1 MIGGI
6 TYRTFPGTPA
16 ARLGEI
22 AFCAVAQTLQVWG
35 QEQGGAV
42 QGGGRTAGACRGAG
56 RSKCGIL
63 THAGAPGPPPPPQV
77 TGYGT
82 RLMNWTKVLPALCAL
97 WLAGWRA
104 GWRAAWRGAA
114 GGRRAHLRT
123 PPPPPP
129 PLPAPAQHFARQ
141 QDGLEYFLTYA
152 DNNAV
157 GYFAKQSF
165 TKTVTLE
172 KDKVRRRRAAHMTC
186 GGASCARARACVG
199 CVLEEGWGLHGAGR
213 LCALAAAHAS
223 CPRHP
228 LAFVLLYSLQWF
240 GFIKDYDG
248 GTLMECRIHPTLP
261 YAAFPG
267 ALHDALG
274 GWAWQAAALC
284 GPGAARIIPAVHPRR
299 APCAPGHTPAL
310 PPHQRTPPADML
322 AQQRGALEREVK
334 RYTTGHVVHPGLPHW
349 EQGGGPMPVEEI
361 PGAAAGGGEEV
372 GALAGW
378 VWAWPLAAAP
388 ARLARAPPT
397 PRAAHAGVVGAGWT
411 HAAGML
417 HRGYQIAMGGQ
428 ILDPTEVRAL
438 GVVERVCL
446 ACRWRP
452 ACTGAAGPDS
462 APPCPPHTL
471 HAPRTLHT
479 PFSVSL
485 VFLPQDNLHAFMGML
500 LKKAQRHADAGPFL
514 RPVPPADV
522 PDYYTIII
530 VRAAWGCALAALL
543 RQAGSALAALF
554 SRRVSCTVRPPPAPH
569 HTLTTAPS
577 PCPLP
582 HRTPWTWARWRRAWP
597 PAPST
602 SPSTC
607 LPPTFTR
614 WSKTARCG
622 RGRGLACA
630 RRRCRQQAVTAAPR
644 PPPHEPPPTCCSASC
659 TTAPPTLTSWPP
671 VASTTRCVRPR
682 RGCRGCLPAAAC
694 AAVPLP
700 LAQRGADPWRTP
712 SLTAHPHLTTTHHK
726 PATPTTQFWGVMR
739 SSILPSLDAAGIIE
753 PKL

>member
-1 MIGGI
+1 M
-6 TYRTFPGTPA
+6 
-16 ARLGEI
+16 
-22 AFCAVAQTLQVWG
+22 
-35 QEQGGAV
+35 GA
-42 QGGGRTAGACRGAG
+42 GAG
-56 RSKCGIL
+56 RGSAGRGQDGGGLPWGRALKVRHPDACWRPRPAAAAAGHGL
-63 THAGAPGPPPPPQV
+63 RHAAHELDK
-77 TGYGT
+77 GT
-82 RLMNWTKVLPALCAL
+82 ARAVCTVAGG
-97 WLAGWRA
+97 LAGGLAGSMARRCWRPA
-104 GWRAAWRGAA
+104 CSP
-114 GGRRAHLRT
+114 AH
-123 PPPPPP
+123 PAPSPA

-388 ARLARAPPT
+388 ARLA
-397 PRAAHAGVVGAGWT
+397 
-411 HAAGML
+411 
-417 HRGYQIAMGGQ
+417 
-428 ILDPTEVRAL
+428 
-438 GVVERVCL
+438 
-446 ACRWRP
+446 
-452 ACTGAAGPDS
+452 
-462 APPCPPHTL
+462 
-471 HAPRTLHT
+471 
-479 PFSVSL
+479 
-485 VFLPQDNLHAFMGML
+485 
-500 LKKAQRHADAGPFL
+500 
-514 RPVPPADV
+514 
-522 PDYYTIII
+522 
-530 VRAAWGCALAALL
+530 
-543 RQAGSALAALF
+543 
-554 SRRVSCTVRPPPAPH
+554 
-569 HTLTTAPS
+569 
-577 PCPLP
+577 
-582 HRTPWTWARWRRAWP
+582 AR
-597 PAPST
+597 
-602 SPSTC
+602 
-607 LPPTFTR
+607 
-614 WSKTARCG
+614 
-622 RGRGLACA
+622 
-630 RRRCRQQAVTAAPR
+630 
-644 PPPHEPPPTCCSASC
+644 
-659 TTAPPTLTSWPP
+659 
-671 VASTTRCVRPR
+671 RPR
-682 RGCRGCLPAAAC
+682 RVPPMQAWWARGGRMRRACCTAATRSPW
-694 AAVPLP
+694 AARYWTL
-700 LAQRGADPWRTP
+700 LR
-712 SLTAHPHLTTTHHK
+712 
-726 PATPTTQFWGVMR
+726 
-739 SSILPSLDAAGIIE
+739 
-753 PKL
+753 